1 MSDKKLRLP
10 ASYGGIISY
19 NEEYSSK
26 IRISPM
32 GVIIISIIFVAIIF
46 ILHAMS

>member
-19 NEEYSSK
+19 YDESTSK
-26 IRISPM
+26 FMVSPTV
-32 GVIIISIIFVAIIF
+32 VIAAAIILIAIVF
-46 ILHAMS
+46 LMHYLG